1 MKKTFLLLLCS
12 VLLFAVPVFFS
23 ACEEKDEPKKET
35 IDGGVHDSM
44 FGDYLKNVENLVG
57 TFHYDEEITRWYAE
71 DENHVRYY
79 FLSTMHVM
87 SHFEGA
93 EEGKQVLFMGE
104 LFSVSNKWI
113 KDHEQYK
120 QYNKSGLYVFSL
132 DSSRGKYTVDGTT
145 YYCQMYF
152 E

>member
-1 MKKTFLLLLCS
+1 MKKTFI
-12 VLLFAVPVFFS
+12 LLFYSFMLLSVSSFFS

-44 FGDYLKNVENLVG
+44 FGDYLKNVDNLVG

-79 FLSTMHVM
+79 FVHWLYPREV
-87 SHFEGA
+87 EGA
-93 EEGKQVLFMGE
+93 EEGKQVVFCGRM
-104 LFSVSNKWI
+104 FSVSDKWL
-113 KDHEQYK
+113 KNHEPYK
-120 QYNKSGLYVFSL
+120 QYNRTGLYVFSM
-132 DSSRGKYTVDGTT
+132 DSVGGEYTVDGHT
-145 YYCQMYF
+145 YKNIAD